1 MGGSAKTV
9 TVSSHLVV
17 SSSITVKG
25 TQMTVPDYV
34 FEPDYKLA
42 PLSEVEAYTQENK
55 HLPEV
60 PSAAEIEKGG
70 LDLTQMNFTLL
81 KKVEELT
88 LHAIAQ
94 QKQIEAQNARI
105 QTLESKLPATP

>member
-1 MGGSAKTV
+1 
-9 TVSSHLVV
+9 
-17 SSSITVKG
+17 
-25 TQMTVPDYV
+25 
-34 FEPDYKLA
+34 A
-42 PLSEVEAYTQENK
+42 PLSEVETFTAKHK

-70 LDLTQMNFTLL
+70 LDLAQMNLILL

-94 QKQIEAQNARI
+94 QKQIDAL
-105 QTLESKLPATP
+105 TKKVGGL